1 MNRTCLAAAV
11 ATVLLVGCATE
22 PLNQEQSAKAVEG
35 YIEDVN
41 KLSVVDCLL
50 PGQLR
55 KLGAQ
60 ATYLSG
66 RRPIRT
72 TQADCEVRG
81 GEYVAYDR
89 ANYASALKVWL
100 SKAEEGDATAQL
112 YVGQIYEKGL
122 GQAPDYKAAANW
134 YRKAA
139 AQGNAQA
146 QVNLGALYEKGL
158 GVAQSSAT
166 AAEWYGKAS
175 GLDSAGIKFAAAV
188 TAPESPVL
196 ASSPPPSNAADKA
209 ELERLRASV
218 ERSQR
223 EAESLRQ
230 KLAAAERSQAAA
242 AAAPAPAPQAA
253 AQAASNQAE
262 VDELRRAADRSQRE
276 AEELK
281 AQLDAAKRENALA
294 SERGEREKA
303 ALRDQ
308 LGSAQQQAQSSER
321 EKAALRDQLGSA
333 RQADS
338 EGLRQS
344 AERSRREA
352 EELRAQLDA
361 ARQQMFQQQEELR
374 GSQDELEKLR
384 DQLAQQKAAAPVAA
398 DDPKVHELEAA
409 LKRKESMLK
418 SQQASI
424 NKMAASFEKERRKLG
439 KEVEAAKQQQQKA
452 QAQSAQAAASAA
464 PANPAKAQLAQAEN
478 DLNAQMEQYRKGSAE
493 LTTLL
498 TAQGGAGNRAE
509 IDQRKAQLQGQA
521 KDIGALKEKVERLA
535 AQSREQAAPE
545 MLAQAGPNIEIVEP
559 PVTLTRGIRV
569 VQVSAGA
576 KDIVGKVQTP
586 GDLKSLIINGKPVS
600 ADASGLFRFPAAP
613 QAGGTPVNIVATD
626 KRDRT
631 SRLELSVMT
640 AVPEVAGSA
649 QAAADSGQGA
659 APGDVNFGKFYALI
673 IGNNTYTST
682 AYPALQTPA
691 NDAKSVDV
699 ILRERYGFKTKLLLN
714 ATRYQIMTALNEIHR
729 QIGPNDNLLIYYAGH
744 GEIDKSTQMAYWL
757 PVDAEAGNAANWI
770 SSQSITEFISIMPAK
785 HVMVV
790 ADSCYSGALAGSA
803 VAKLPEGM
811 DAAKREKWLK
821 VMATRKARTVL
832 TSGGVQPVLDQGGGG
847 HSVFANAFLDVLRG
861 NKRVLEDYD
870 VFRSVAGQVKA
881 SASKAGFNQSPQYA
895 PLQHA
900 GHEGSPF
907 FFVPEKV

>member
-55 KLGAQ
+55 KLGSQ

-242 AAAPAPAPQAA
+242 AAAAPAPQAA
-253 AQAASNQAE
+253 AAQAAPSNQAE

-294 SERGEREKA
+294 SERG
-303 ALRDQ
+303 
-308 LGSAQQQAQSSER
+308 ER

-384 DQLAQQKAAAPVAA
+384 DQLAQQKAAAPVAV

-439 KEVEAAKQQQQKA
+439 KEVEVAKQQQQKA

-640 AVPEVAGSA
+640 AVPEVADSA
-649 QAAADSGQGA
+649 QAAAGSGQGA

-673 IGNNTYTST
+673 IGNNTYAST

-881 SASKAGFNQSPQYA
+881 SASKAGFSQSPQYA